1 MTKAI
6 EKDNGHG
13 RVVRDRVGHH
23 AGRPV
28 LLRHVIARHGNKGLE
43 LFRLSLGFDEEAL
56 LVFSSRRA
64 AQNFAFS
71 SALGREWY
79 ARECSA
85 GELTSLLLGP
95 YASTEWVLLDPLPG
109 HLIEGDPPLN
119 LICYESFVDYLL
131 G

>member
-6 EKDNGHG
+6 EKDSGHG
-13 RVVRDRVGHH
+13 RVVRDRAGHH
-23 AGRPV
+23 ARGPV
-28 LLRHVIARHGNKGLE
+28 LLRHVIARRGNKGLE

-71 SALGREWY
+71 SALEREWY

-95 YASTEWVLLDPLPG
+95 YAGIEWVLLDPLPG
-109 HLIEGDPPLN
+109 RLAAGDTPTN
-119 LICYESFVDYLL
+119 LMRWESFIDYLL

>member
-13 RVVRDRVGHH
+13 RVARDKVGHH
-23 AGRPV
+23 AGCPV

-71 SALGREWY
+71 STLGREWY

-109 HLIEGDPPLN
+109 RLAAGDAPTN
-119 LICYESFVDYLL
+119 LMRWESFVDYLL